1 MGSRIALQGREGK
14 LYGFGIYS
22 LVFLE
27 SDMFEGILSPQL
39 LLVGSLV
46 VVVFLFKE
54 FTRKP
59 KVRRSKGSS
68 GSKANTYKA
77 KFAADGRT
85 RHTDAA
91 DQLRTVMKA
100 DFQSRPLLNQPE
112 AKVFKALDK
121 AVVERNPQWQVMAQ
135 VSLGEF
141 LSSKSRKAFFSVNSK
156 RVDFALM
163 DENCQV
169 VHALEYQ
176 GTGHHLSDNTAAR
189 DAVKKEALRKAGI
202 GYHEIVAGHTT
213 AGELRALV
221 EKLVSPLE
229 SASPKADAERVTQL
243 HPRQFGR
250 ASRAG

>member
-1 MGSRIALQGREGK
+1 
-14 LYGFGIYS
+14 
-22 LVFLE
+22 
-27 SDMFEGILSPQL
+27 MFEGILSPQL
-39 LLVGSLV
+39 LLVGLLAILV
-46 VVVFLFKE
+46 VVLKE
-54 FTRKP
+54 LTRKTNSG
-59 KVRRSKGSS
+59 RSKGKSRSKVDSS
-68 GSKANTYKA
+68 QSAGTGKGLKRYN
-77 KFAADGRT
+77 
-85 RHTDAA
+85 DAA
-91 DQLRTVMKA
+91 DQLRTVMNA
-100 DFQSRPLLNQPE
+100 DFKSRPLLNQPE
-112 AKVFKALDK
+112 AKVFKALDE

-163 DENCQV
+163 DENCEV
-169 VHALEYQ
+169 IHALEYQ

-221 EKLVSPLE
+221 EKLVPSLE
-229 SASPKADAERVTQL
+229 SASSKSDGEQVTQL